1 MNRSFRGLLLFIA
14 VLVLISVGAVL
25 GFFMFHNAQWVVVHV
40 PTLTLQWEDPFSV
53 VEYET
58 PLAMALAVAFAVGF
72 VVTGLMYL
80 PARLR
85 RALERRRER
94 RFISNL
100 EGELTDL
107 RNLPL
112 TGPAPLEDMDD
123 SPVDRDR
130 EEKMTS
136 AEEDEALL
144 IAALQSRAGRKP

>member
-1 MNRSFRGLLLFIA
+1 MNRTFRGLLLLVA
-14 VLVLISVGAVL
+14 VSMLISVGAVL

-40 PTLTLQWEDPFSV
+40 PTLTLKWDDPFSV

-58 PLAMALAVAFAVGF
+58 PLAMALAAAFAIGG
-72 VVTGLMYL
+72 VVTAFLFL

-85 RALERRRER
+85 RAVERRRER

-123 SPVDRDR
+123 APVDRD
-130 EEKMTS
+130 EEKLTS